1 MAYCLVT
8 FSEGVNKMRSDK
20 PSLDENIAIHIFT
33 VSAAMI
39 GVCLTVIGLVQIV
52 IHPRSESTLA
62 DDFLFVDA
70 ILFSISCL
78 LSYWALRKRSI
89 RRMHKIEEIADVVF
103 LIAIILMVIICGVV
117 AYTLGMHNIS

>member
-1 MAYCLVT
+1 V
-8 FSEGVNKMRSDK
+8 FSQGVNEMNTEK

-52 IHPRSESTLA
+52 IHPRRESSLA
-62 DDFLFVDA
+62 DDFLFMDA

-78 LSYWALRKRSI
+78 LSYWALRKRNI
-89 RRMHKIEEIADVVF
+89 KRMHKIEEIADIIF
-103 LIAIILMVIICGVV
+103 IIAIILMVVICGVI
-117 AYTLGMHNIS
+117 AYTLGMNNVS